1 MGLGAVLLHGHAA
14 FHHSHAVRPAHS
26 WASCPLA
33 CTLLLQVSAL
43 TNLQELHLK
52 CRGYSADSL
61 AGICGLP
68 AMTNLVLNCFTAMP
82 AGLAG
87 MTQLCRLEV
96 TTCTNA
102 QPVAGLAAALP
113 SLTGLRDLWI
123 AGDYASVLPGLTGL
137 TQLEKLGLMLY
148 KNEHGAEDV
157 EAEAEAAPA
166 AAPAAPQVA
175 VAGAAPVAAAAGAA
189 VEAAAQPSLPVGP
202 YLSVLLDLDVNWPLL
217 ANSVPALEQA
227 TQLEYVGVHT
237 MPDPEAAPK
246 EHWDAAFAWLA
257 RHPPLQEL
265 SLRLSDEEL
274 FNIAAFDALM
284 RLKDR
289 RPGLKVARG
298 QCSWI
303 TCD

>member
-1 MGLGAVLLHGHAA
+1 MLPHGHAP
-14 FHHSHAVRPAHS
+14 FHRRHAVRPAHS
-26 WASCPLA
+26 WAACPLA
-33 CTLLLQVSAL
+33 CPLLLQVSAL

-68 AMTNLVLNCFTAMP
+68 ALTNLVLNCFTAMP

-87 MTQLCRLEV
+87 MTQLGRLEV

-113 SLTGLRDLWI
+113 SLTGLWDLWI
-123 AGDYASVLPGLTGL
+123 GGDYASVLPGLTGL

-148 KNEHGAEDV
+148 KNEPEAE
-157 EAEAEAAPA
+157 EAEAAPA
-166 AAPAAPQVA
+166 AAPAVPQA
-175 VAGAAPVAAAAGAA
+175 AAAGAAPAEAAAGAA

-202 YLSVLLDLDVNWPLL
+202 YLSGLLELDVHWPLL
-217 ANSVPALEQA
+217 ANSLPALEQA
-227 TQLEYVGVHT
+227 TQLEYVGVQT

-246 EHWDAAFAWLA
+246 EQWDAAFAWLA

-265 SLRLSDEEL
+265 SLRPSDEEL
-274 FNIAAFDALM
+274 FNFAAFDALM

-289 RPGLKVARG
+289 RPGLKVARE
-298 QCSWI
+298 QSSWI